1 MTPSNPSINRTTG
14 PALALA
20 VALTLPGTAMAET
33 NPYYVGVTQAIGHD
47 SNIKKAP
54 GGSPFVESDMYS
66 STGLVAGFDQPIGR
80 QRVYA
85 NASVRR
91 NAFQDFKNESN
102 TGYGLAAGLDWSSV
116 EHLSGN
122 LLLGANRSLS
132 YGTTS
137 QAVSDQNIEK
147 NNQLAARVQYGL
159 AELTALEANYS
170 HREVR
175 YSSATYSSSNLDQ
188 NALSLGAKHSLGGQL
203 TIGAAVRATRG
214 HYTVYDFDR
223 NDIDL
228 TANWV
233 ATGASTL
240 SARLSYGRQDNSG
253 ATPDFSGVT
262 GQLNWVYR
270 PTGKLSFVTTLSRD
284 TGAESGF
291 FEYFDAQNQFTKATG
306 ATQYNRVT
314 TALSVSANYAVT
326 AKINANA
333 LVRNARRSFDGIGA
347 GLLGPIP
354 FTGSDNL
361 TVMTFGVT
369 YEPTRNWLL
378 GCSASR
384 ESRTQNGTGSY
395 AYGST
400 GASCSAQF
408 VIK

>member
-1 MTPSNPSINRTTG
+1 MNAPTSRTEPVRGLTLAIAAAFALPG
-14 PALALA
+14 AALAEA
-20 VALTLPGTAMAET
+20 
-33 NPYYVGVTQAIGHD
+33 NPYYIGVTQAIGHD
-47 SNIKKAP
+47 SNIKKAAN
-54 GGSPFVESDMYS
+54 GSAFESDMYS
-66 STGLVAGFDQPIGR
+66 STGLVGGFDQPIGR

-91 NAFQDFKNESN
+91 NVFQDFKNENN
-102 TGYGLAAGLDWSSV
+102 TGYGLTAGLDWSTI
-116 EHLSGN
+116 EHLSGS

-132 YGTTS
+132 YGS
-137 QAVSDQNIEK
+137 ANQAATDQNIET
-147 NNQLAARVQYGL
+147 NNQFAARVQYGL

-175 YSSATYSSSNLDQ
+175 YSSATYSDSNLGQ
-188 NALSLGAKHSLGGQL
+188 NAVSVGIKRRLGGQL

-228 TANWV
+228 TANWE

-262 GQLNWVYR
+262 GQLNWSYR
-270 PTGKLSFVTTLSRD
+270 PTGKLSFVTVLSRD

-291 FEYFDAQNQFTKATG
+291 FGYSDPQNAFARTTG
-306 ATQYNRVT
+306 ATQYNRISTVL
-314 TALSVSANYAVT
+314 ALSANYAAT

-333 LVRNARRSFDGIGA
+333 TLRNARRNFDGSAA
-347 GLLGPIP
+347 GPFGPIP

-361 TVMTFGVT
+361 TAVTFGVS
-369 YEPTRNWLL
+369 YEPTRHWLL
-378 GCSASR
+378 GCNASR
-384 ESRTQNGTGSY
+384 ESRTKDGTGSY
-395 AYGST
+395 AYGAT
-400 GASCSAQF
+400 AASCSAQY
-408 VIK
+408 VIQ